1 MYCSMS
7 RLWRAFSLW
16 PLTFSFPFLPLSFST
31 DSLPAAIGLLF
42 MLFIHSLFSTLMS
55 VSEPQISLDKSKSM
69 EQNVQTVSIG
79 THTHTHTTSNAL
91 CVDANWRDFR
101 RWQLRKAQKRVR
113 ECTKTE
119 LYGFI
124 FNDWQTTAVSFKTLQ
139 SQFNSW
145 RKYKKTELR
154 YKNKE
159 RNNREREGGRER
171 EREKQKEK

>member
-1 MYCSMS
+1 MS

-79 THTHTHTTSNAL
+79 THTHTHTPHQTLFVWMLTDVILGDDRSGKLKKEPGNVQKQNFMDL
-91 CVDANWRDFR
+91 SSMTDKQPQCRLKHCKVNSTPGGNT
-101 RWQLRKAQKRVR
+101 RK
-113 ECTKTE
+113 
-119 LYGFI
+119 L
-124 FNDWQTTAVSFKTLQ
+124 S
-139 SQFNSW
+139 
-145 RKYKKTELR
+145 
-154 YKNKE
+154 
-159 RNNREREGGRER
+159 
-171 EREKQKEK
+171 